1 MLLLLLLA
9 LRRRQQQLP
18 FWSFGLSIQLKPSR
32 HRGIRTSRRSRSSR
46 SRRKRSRRSPQ
57 LEPLRSVLELRE
69 IQATKCYEISSQNS
83 CGLIADL
90 SRLCQ
95 TDLRSLS
102 LSVSLSGEICGHLM
116 KPININARCD
126 LLIFCP
132 FAALQLMHFVDLLI
146 RGCTWCDRRSAMGDR
161 RWAIGD
167 EDISFLTLSSPAE
180 ETKKQN
186 KIQRD
191 RDGDGDGDGGKSGMK
206 KHSAYKT

>member
-18 FWSFGLSIQLKPSR
+18 FWSFGLSIQLKHSR
-32 HRGIRTSRRSRSSR
+32 HRGIRTSRSRSIR

-69 IQATKCYEISSQNS
+69 IQPTKCYEISSQNS

-102 LSVSLSGEICGHLM
+102 LSLSRGRSLCGRLM

-146 RGCTWCDRRSAMGDR
+146 RGCTWCDRRSA
-161 RWAIGD
+161 WAIGD